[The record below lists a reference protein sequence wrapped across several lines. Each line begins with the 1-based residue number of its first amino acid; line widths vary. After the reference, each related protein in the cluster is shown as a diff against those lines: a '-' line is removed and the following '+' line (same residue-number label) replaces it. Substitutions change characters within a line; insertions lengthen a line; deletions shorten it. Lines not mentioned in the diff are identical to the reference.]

1 MMMKLI
7 VLWELKNAHYKTSAT
22 NLGALRNNSAR
33 TSDGLIF
40 TLNELLIAFSDRVM
54 ATMEDTYM

>member
-7 VLWELKNAHYKTSAT
+7 VSWELKNALYKTSAT
-22 NLGALRNNSAR
+22 NLGALMNNSAR
-33 TSDGLIF
+33 TSDGLIS

-54 ATMEDTYM
+54 ATTEDTYT

>member
-7 VLWELKNAHYKTSAT
+7 VSWELKNAHYKTSAT

-54 ATMEDTYM
+54 ATM

>member
-7 VLWELKNAHYKTSAT
+7 VSWELKNAHYKTSAT
-22 NLGALRNNSAR
+22 NLLALRNNSAR
-33 TSDGLIF
+33 TLDGLIF

-54 ATMEDTYM
+54 ATTEYTYT